1 MQLAIDSLDRLVE
14 LVQERG
20 GRVRASEA
28 ARHLFAVRQAPEGLA
43 RSLLSPL
50 VADDARLG
58 WRGAFVALASTPD
71 PLLVDMGF
79 VVFDLETTGLSHAS
93 ARICEIGAVRI
104 RGFELGDTFQTLVA
118 PRTPVPQAI
127 RRLTDL
133 TEDALRR
140 APGVW
145 LALRRFSAFAG
156 ESVLVAHNA
165 RFDVGFVNNELERM
179 TGKRLAAT
187 VIDTV
192 PLARNLLRGRVER
205 TNLASLSY
213 YFGVSVRPCH
223 RALPDAQATAEVFL
237 RLVELA
243 RERGASTLAELE
255 ELAAPRPRR
264 IHAKRR
270 LIHGAPTRP
279 GVYLFRD
286 GEGRVLYVGKA
297 RDLRARLRSYFQ
309 SQRQRP
315 SVEAALDQVERI
327 EWRLAGSELAAALE
341 EVRLIRELRPPANA
355 RTPTPESYVYLHLR
369 GERVVLSR
377 VPSRYGPLRGRTEAQ
392 RAARALRGCT
402 PAEFGEL
409 LAGGPVGRLRERLA
423 ELRENGHDLGAARLG
438 REIASLERV
447 VAQLREV
454 DRLRRLEACVLAP
467 GVEPESRVA
476 YVVCAGRLEA
486 HPFDSGCDPRA
497 RLDDAQPVPAFLDA
511 DRLDELLVVSSF
523 LCAPPPELSLLPN
536 DTAIA
541 QKPELAV

>member
-14 LVQERG
+14 LVEERG

-43 RSLLSPL
+43 RSLLGPL

-71 PLLVDMGF
+71 PLLLDTGF

-104 RGFELGDTFQTLVA
+104 RAFELGDTFQTLVA

-127 RRLTDL
+127 RRLTGL
-133 TEDALRR
+133 TDDALRR
-140 APGVW
+140 APGVRV
-145 LALRRFSAFAG
+145 ALTRFSAFAG

-165 RFDVGFVNNELERM
+165 RFDVGFVNRELERM

-192 PLARNLLRGRVER
+192 PLARNLLHGRVQR
-205 TNLASLSY
+205 TSLASLSY

-243 RERGASTLAELE
+243 CERGASTLAELE

-377 VPSRYGPLRGRTEAQ
+377 VPSRYGPLRGRAEAQ

-409 LAGGPVGRLRERLA
+409 LAGAPFDRLRERLA
-423 ELRENGHDLGAARLG
+423 ELSENRHDFDAARLG
-438 REIASLERV
+438 RQIASLERV

-454 DRLRRLEACVLAP
+454 DRLRRLQACVLAP
-467 GVEPESRVA
+467 GLEPGSRVA
-476 YVVCAGRLEA
+476 YVVRAGRLAA
-486 HPFDSGCDPRA
+486 HPFDPGCDPRA
-497 RLDDAQPVPAFLDA
+497 GLTDAEPASAFLEA
-511 DRLDELLVVSSF
+511 DRLDELLVVASF
-523 LCAPPPELSLLPN
+523 LCAPPPELSLLPQ
-536 DTAIA
+536 DTA
-541 QKPELAV
+541 